1 MTAGS
6 SEIDRMLADAAA
18 ETKKKAETRGKPKC
32 AKQSGGAVF
41 GYGALN
47 LALGFGSFIQGDVA
61 GGS

>member
-1 MTAGS
+1 
-6 SEIDRMLADAAA
+6 MLADAAA